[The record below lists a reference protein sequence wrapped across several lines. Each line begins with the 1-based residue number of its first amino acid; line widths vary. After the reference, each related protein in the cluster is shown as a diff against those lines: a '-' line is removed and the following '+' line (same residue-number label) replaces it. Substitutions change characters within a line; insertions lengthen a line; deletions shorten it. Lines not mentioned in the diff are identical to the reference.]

1 MKITQKLLSYQH
13 QVSDSGYTSGKIN
26 GARDLSALNRKGVT
40 MTDKKG
46 VPYLYRYAIT
56 CYPAIQRANP
66 AIGDDGTGILYGGAA
81 ATSQGDQLI
90 QLTFLGA
97 PNTWVTRNAGVKI
110 HNARESFLKERG
122 IKKKERGA
130 YDHTIRYR
138 LESSDSYL
146 NPRHGIPTLSG
157 TDGAT
162 ANRST
167 INGGTWDDTTLFFPD
182 DTTGATLHLCGGHAT
197 EETTS
202 TFTSLCAPQLYL
214 ASRATIESDSNEE
227 YDSTPQLDSVLN
239 RMMYP
244 VASGLEEEVRAEVR
258 DQADNP
264 PYDLAVLNNDQYE
277 MVELGRLQF
286 VSGQA
291 SSATCVIDA
300 PYGLFEIRGIAST
313 TNGFTNIGAHNLE
326 INVELV
332 GMFPMEA

>member
-13 QVSDSGYTSGKIN
+13 QVSDANYTTGKIN

-56 CYPAIQRANP
+56 CYPAIHRSN
-66 AIGDDGTGILYGGAA
+66 DGVTSGTSILYGGEAA
-81 ATSQGDQLI
+81 SGQDDQII
-90 QLTFLGA
+90 QLSFLGA

-130 YDHTIRYR
+130 YDHTIRYK
-138 LESSDSYL
+138 LESSDNYL
-146 NPRHGIPTLSG
+146 DPVHGAPTLGSV
-157 TDGAT
+157 DGSIAD
-162 ANRST
+162 RDT
-167 INGGTWDDTTLFFPD
+167 ITGGTWDETTLIFPD
-182 DTTGATLHLCGGHAT
+182 DSDGATLHLCGGHAT

-214 ASRATIESDSNEE
+214 ASRGTIDSDSNEE
-227 YDSTPQLDSVLN
+227 FNSTPQLDSVLH
-239 RMMYP
+239 RMMSP
-244 VASGLEEEVRAEVR
+244 VASGLQDEIRAEVR

-264 PYDLAVLNNDQYE
+264 PYDIAVLNNDQYE

-300 PYGLFEIRGIAST
+300 PYGLFEIQGIAAT
-313 TNGFTNIGAHNLE
+313 TRSFTNVGVHNLE